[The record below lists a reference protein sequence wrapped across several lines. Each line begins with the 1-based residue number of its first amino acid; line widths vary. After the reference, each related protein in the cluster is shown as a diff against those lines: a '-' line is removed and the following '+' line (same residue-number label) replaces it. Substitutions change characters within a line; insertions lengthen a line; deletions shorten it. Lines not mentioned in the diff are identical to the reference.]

1 MATATMNLMVTTEN
15 EKRLVEKYLCR
26 CGRGVISA
34 DVSSYEIEVFKNG
47 DDGCYDM
54 SIAIFSRGARGDEQD
69 CIVFDSQEDDW
80 DDSCEEYLS
89 ELLGNLDLSDATI
102 DNPDSLIYI
111 G

>member
-1 MATATMNLMVTTEN
+1 MATATMILMVTTEN

-34 DVSSYEIEVFKNG
+34 NVSLYEVEVFKNG
-47 DDGCYDM
+47 DDNCYDM
-54 SIAIFSRGARGDEQD
+54 SIAVTGKGPRGGARGSV
-69 CIVFDSQEDDW
+69 VFDSQEDDW

-89 ELLGNLDLSDATI
+89 ELLGNLDLSEATI
-102 DNPDSLIYI
+102 DNQDSLIYI